1 MTLWTCWSIP
11 VTSIDPLHDPKI
23 SPENSEQASTLD
35 EPLGSHRN
43 WFQKYLLQQ
52 RIRHTALAW
61 SGCSLFSSLLIWF
74 QPESLSSGLLLFLSF
89 FFLVL
94 CCAWTWFRINEE
106 DALKKLGISH
116 SGIAEKLRTQFELD
130 RNDQTSFLDGS
141 SGETQDPEKVF
152 QEYFKKKHQQNSW
165 SQSEEFLPRLAG
177 FLLQYSHYQFSDAD
191 WFLFLGTDSIPGN
204 NAISQNGS
212 SSFGC
217 IPDPFPSLS

>member
-35 EPLGSHRN
+35 ELPGSHRN

-52 RIRHTALAW
+52 RIRHAALAW

-106 DALKKLGISH
+106 EALKKLGISH

-130 RNDQTSFLDGS
+130 RNDQSSFLDGS
-141 SGETQDPEKVF
+141 SGEPQDPEKVF
-152 QEYFKKKHQQNSW
+152 QEYFKKSISRNSW

-177 FLLQYSHYQFSDAD
+177 FLLQFLHYQFRR
-191 WFLFLGTDSIPGN
+191 
-204 NAISQNGS
+204 
-212 SSFGC
+212 C
-217 IPDPFPSLS
+217 